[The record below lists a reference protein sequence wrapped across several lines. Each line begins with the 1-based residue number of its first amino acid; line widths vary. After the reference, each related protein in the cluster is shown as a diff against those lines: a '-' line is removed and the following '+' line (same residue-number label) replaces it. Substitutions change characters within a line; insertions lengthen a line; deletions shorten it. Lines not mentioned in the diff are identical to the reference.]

1 MRTYLIGLALLMLTA
16 CGGSSSSES
25 PPTGTLQ
32 LTVVDGE
39 SAATIADARIIV
51 IDGGTGESID
61 LLTTDA
67 NGRVVKDYDTGAL
80 QLRVSIQGYSQSPPP
95 GIPPL
100 PVQIIKD
107 QTTSIEVDLY
117 ALAAG
122 ERGIISGQVTD
133 SRGQPA
139 AAALVV
145 AAAGDGTLL
154 STIAG
159 PNGGYVL
166 HNVPTGSATMS
177 AFLGGNNF
185 PAAGTVNI
193 IGGTESAHDIAAVS
207 EATGEI
213 AGHVS
218 FTAVSGDIVDITLL
232 HPGTRDPLPRLR
244 ALTNDG
250 GDYILTGVPY
260 GDFEIIASLEN
271 DGFVLDPDESVTQG
285 IPMVQ
290 ISEATPVITKGFKV
304 TGSVQLTNPAST
316 TDSVIPELGNTPT
329 FTWAKASSY
338 ASADYFVVEVVDE
351 SGETVWGGFDSANNF
366 VPLVTVSQGNEP
378 SIVYNSDGTASLA
391 VLEEGRHYQFRVYA
405 AVTDTNEARG
415 YRLLSSG
422 ETLDGIFRATPL

>member
-1 MRTYLIGLALLMLTA
+1 MIGFALLMLTA

-32 LTVVDGE
+32 LTVIDGE
-39 SAATIADARIIV
+39 SAAAIAAARIIV

-67 NGRVVKDYDTGAL
+67 NGSVVKDYDTGAL
-80 QLRVSIQGYSQSPPP
+80 QLRVSIQGYGQSPPP

-100 PVQIIKD
+100 PVQIVKD

-117 ALAAG
+117 ALATG

-133 SRGQPA
+133 SQGRPA

-159 PNGGYVL
+159 PNGSYVL
-166 HNVPTGSATMS
+166 HNVPAGAATMS

-185 PAAGTVNI
+185 PAAGTVNVI
-193 IGGTESAHDIAAVS
+193 AGTKTTHNIAAIT

-232 HPGTRDPLPRLR
+232 R
-244 ALTNDG
+244 
-250 GDYILTGVPY
+250 
-260 GDFEIIASLEN
+260 
-271 DGFVLDPDESVTQG
+271 
-285 IPMVQ
+285 
-290 ISEATPVITKGFKV
+290 
-304 TGSVQLTNPAST
+304 
-316 TDSVIPELGNTPT
+316 
-329 FTWAKASSY
+329 
-338 ASADYFVVEVVDE
+338 
-351 SGETVWGGFDSANNF
+351 
-366 VPLVTVSQGNEP
+366 
-378 SIVYNSDGTASLA
+378 
-391 VLEEGRHYQFRVYA
+391 
-405 AVTDTNEARG
+405 
-415 YRLLSSG
+415 
-422 ETLDGIFRATPL
+422 